1 MTTLAPPAA
10 SNRFRTAGLVLAVL
24 VLATVGAMKL
34 AQTRA
39 LASEAGERKTEVVAG
54 PRVRVLV
61 AGGDAAG
68 SALAFQGEA
77 VPVAATTVF
86 AKIGGFIKSI
96 PVDKGSRVRKGDIL
110 CILESPETDQ
120 QTLALKATYEN
131 LQRTADRLRELGRQG
146 IANAQDVD
154 NAAAAAQVARKNLEA
169 QNVSQGYERVLAPFS
184 GVVTARLV
192 DVGAFI
198 QNASSST
205 ASQPIVSLADSSR
218 LRIDFFLDQATA
230 AQVKAGQEVE
240 VSPSDRPDLV
250 RKAKVDRVAG
260 TLDPR
265 TRTMLAET
273 ELDNRDGAILGGDY
287 VRVTLRLAGTRGQIE
302 IPSEALLV
310 RGTRPFVASLE
321 ANDRVKMLPV
331 VLGADI
337 GSRVRVPQGLAAGT
351 RIILNPD
358 PGLKDGDRVQ
368 VMK

>member
-1 MTTLAPPAA
+1 MTTLTQPAA
-10 SNRFRTAGLVLAVL
+10 SNRFRIAGLALAAL
-24 VLATVGAMKL
+24 VLATVGGMKL

-39 LASEAGERKTEVVAG
+39 RAAEAGQRRTEVEAG

-61 AGGDAAG
+61 AGGDASGA
-68 SALAFQGEA
+68 ALAFQGEA
-77 VPVAATTVF
+77 VPVANTTVY
-86 AKIGGFIKSI
+86 AKIGGFIKAI
-96 PVDKGSRVRKGDIL
+96 PVDKGSRVRKGDVL

-120 QTLALKATYEN
+120 LTLALKATYEN
-131 LQRTADRLRELGRQG
+131 LQRTADRMKELGRQG

-154 NAAAAAQVARKNLEA
+154 NSAASAEVARKNLEA
-169 QNVSQGYERVLAPFS
+169 QRLSQGYERVLAPFS

-205 ASQPIVSLADSSR
+205 ASQPIVSLADASH
-218 LRIDFFLDQATA
+218 LRIDFFLDQASA
-230 AQVKAGQEVE
+230 ALVKVGQDVE
-240 VSPSDRPDLV
+240 VSPVDRPDLV

-260 TLDPR
+260 TLDAR
-265 TRTMLAET
+265 TRTMLAEAD
-273 ELDNRDGAILGGDY
+273 LDNRDGAILGGGY
-287 VRVTLRLAGTRGQIE
+287 VRVALRLAKAGGQVE

-310 RGTRPFVASLE
+310 RGTKPYVASLE
-321 ANDRVKMLPV
+321 NDRVKMLPV
-331 VLGADI
+331 ILGADI
-337 GSRVRVPQGLAAGT
+337 GSRVRVPQGLAPGT